1 MTRAAEA
8 LFALIRSALGEGENS
23 SIVSSLRRLSAE
35 DWNKLIDLA
44 FEQGVAAMTVDGFG
58 STGSPTENE
67 GLGALDSPELE
78 DLKYEWFGSVFQAE
92 TDFTAYLSAA
102 KSLAK
107 LYADNGLKTLVLK
120 GLVFSECYPN
130 PSHRS
135 SCDLDCYLAG
145 DYEKG
150 NLLVEQ
156 AGVTV
161 DRDYFKNSS
170 FCFEGLHV
178 ENHHF
183 FTAFRGSRKAKRYER
198 LLHQEIESGETRRIL
213 DSDLLAPPVMFSA
226 LFCIS
231 HAQTHFLTEGI
242 TLRHILD
249 WALFR
254 KRHYDEID
262 WVRFESVC
270 REYGMWQFAQTITRI
285 GLFLLGEAEYSSLT
299 AVDLRLLDDTLY
311 GPREE
316 KQSGMK
322 RRVQL
327 IIKSLRSGWKYRH
340 FSNQNVLEHVL
351 QRVVGYFEKV
361 KG

>member
-1 MTRAAEA
+1 M
-8 LFALIRSALGEGENS
+8 
-23 SIVSSLRRLSAE
+23 
-35 DWNKLIDLA
+35 
-44 FEQGVAAMTVDGFG
+44 
-58 STGSPTENE
+58 
-67 GLGALDSPELE
+67 
-78 DLKYEWFGSVFQAE
+78 
-92 TDFTAYLSAA
+92 
-102 KSLAK
+102 AK
-107 LYADNGLKTLVLK
+107 LYADNGVRTLVLK
-120 GLVFSECYPN
+120 GLVFSECYPL

-150 NLLVEQ
+150 NQLVEQ
-156 AGVTV
+156 AGVAV

-170 FCFEGLHV
+170 FTYKGLHV

-183 FTAFRGSRKAKRYER
+183 FTPFRGSRKAKEYER
-198 LLHQEIESGETRRIL
+198 LLHREISATGGRPIF

-231 HAQTHFLTEGI
+231 HAQTHFLSEGI

-262 WVRFESVC
+262 WSRFESVC
-270 REYGMWQFAQTITRI
+270 WEYGMWKFAQTFTRI
-285 GLFLLGEAEYSSLT
+285 GLFLLGEFDYSSLT
-299 AVDLRLLDDTLY
+299 DVDLRLLDDTLF

-316 KQSGMK
+316 QYRGMR

-327 IIKSLRSGWKYRH
+327 VMKSLRSGWKYRY
-340 FSNQNVLEHVL
+340 FSGQSALQSVT
-351 QRVVGYFEKV
+351 QRVVGYFEK
-361 KG
+361 GEI

>member
-1 MTRAAEA
+1 MVAAEV
-8 LFALIRSALGEGENS
+8 LFKLVRIALGKEEDF
-23 SIVSSLRRLSAE
+23 SLPCGIDWRKVVDLSY
-35 DWNKLIDLA
+35 
-44 FEQGVAAMTVDGFG
+44 EQGVAAIAVDGLQK
-58 STGSPTENE
+58 SYESCPNLESE
-67 GLGALDSPELE
+67 LDKPKYEA
-78 DLKYEWFGSVFQAE
+78 LKYEWFGSIFQAE
-92 TDFTAYLSAA
+92 TDFSGYLSAA

-107 LYADNGLKTLVLK
+107 LYADNGVQTLVLK
-120 GLVFSECYPN
+120 GLVFSECYPY

-150 NLLVEQ
+150 NVLVEQ
-156 AGVTV
+156 AGVVV

-170 FCFEGLHV
+170 FRYEGLHV

-183 FTAFRGSRKAKRYER
+183 FTPFRGSRKAKEYER
-198 LLHQEIESGETRRIL
+198 LLHREISATGGRPIF

-226 LFCIS
+226 LFCMS
-231 HAQTHFLTEGI
+231 HAQTHFLSEGI

-249 WALFR
+249 WSLFR

-262 WVRFESVC
+262 WSRFESIC
-270 REYGMWQFAQTITRI
+270 RDYGMWQFAQTFTRI

-299 AVDLRLLDDTLY
+299 TIDLRLLDDTLY

-316 KQSGMK
+316 QYHGMK

-327 IIKSLRSGWKYRH
+327 VMKSLRSGWKYRY
-340 FSNQNVLEHVL
+340 FSGQSVLQSVT
-351 QRVVGYFEKV
+351 QRVVGYFEK
-361 KG
+361 GEI

>member
-1 MTRAAEA
+1 MGAAEV
-8 LFALIRSALGEGENS
+8 LFMLVRIALGKEEDF
-23 SIVSSLRRLSAE
+23 SLPCVVDWRKVVDLSY
-35 DWNKLIDLA
+35 
-44 FEQGVAAMTVDGFG
+44 EQGVAAIAVDGLQRLYE
-58 STGSPTENE
+58 SCPNLESELDKPEYE
-67 GLGALDSPELE
+67 G
-78 DLKYEWFGSVFQAE
+78 LKYEWFGSVFQAE
-92 TDFTAYLSAA
+92 TDFAAYLSAA

-107 LYADNGLKTLVLK
+107 LYADNGVRTLVLK
-120 GLVFSECYPN
+120 GLVFSECYPV

-150 NLLVEQ
+150 NQLVEQ
-156 AGVTV
+156 AGVAV

-170 FCFEGLHV
+170 FTYKGLHV

-183 FTAFRGSRKAKRYER
+183 FTAFRGSRKAKEYER
-198 LLHQEIESGETRRIL
+198 LLQREISAIGGRPIF
-213 DSDLLAPPVMFSA
+213 DSKLLAPPVMFSA

-231 HAQTHFLTEGI
+231 HAQTHFLSEGI

-262 WVRFESVC
+262 WTCFESVC
-270 REYGMWQFAQTITRI
+270 REYGMWQFAQTFTRI
-285 GLFLLGEAEYSSLT
+285 GLFLLGEAEYTSLT

-316 KQSGMK
+316 QYRGMK

-327 IIKSLRSGWKYRH
+327 VMKSLRSGWKYRH
-340 FSNQNVLEHVL
+340 FSDQSTLGNVV
-351 QRVVGYFEKV
+351 QRVVGYFEK
-361 KG
+361 GEI

>member
-1 MTRAAEA
+1 MMENPGNI
-8 LFALIRSALGEGENS
+8 LFNLLRSALGNGGECELPFG
-23 SIVSSLRRLSAE
+23 I
-35 DWNKLIDLA
+35 DWGKVIDLS
-44 FEQGVAAMTVDGFG
+44 FHQGVAAIAVDGLQKIVG
-58 STGSPTENE
+58 SN
-67 GLGALDSPELE
+67 PELE
-78 DLKYEWFGSVFQAE
+78 LELDSEELESLKYEWFGSVFQAE
-92 TDFTAYLSAA
+92 TDFAAYLSAA

-120 GLVFSECYPN
+120 GLVFSECYPI

-135 SCDLDCYLAG
+135 SCDLDCYLAN

-150 NLLVEQ
+150 NQLVEHS
-156 AGVTV
+156 GVAV

-170 FCFEGLHV
+170 FCYEGLHV
-178 ENHHF
+178 ENHHY
-183 FTAFRGSRKAKRYER
+183 FTAFRGSRKAKAYEH
-198 LLHQEIESGETRRIL
+198 LLQQEIGLGETRRIF

-262 WVRFESVC
+262 WARFESVC
-270 REYGMWQFAQTITRI
+270 REYGMWQFAQTFTRI
-285 GLFLLGEAEYSSLT
+285 GLFITGETEYSTLT
-299 AVDLRLLDDTLY
+299 ALDVRLLNDTLY

-316 KQSGMK
+316 KKRGGM
-322 RRVQL
+322 RRRIQL
-327 IIKSLRSGWKYRH
+327 ILKSLRSSWKYKY
-340 FSNQNVLEHVL
+340 FSGQSAFGNVV
-351 QRVVGYFEKV
+351 QRVAGYFEKV
-361 KG
+361 ED

>member
-1 MTRAAEA
+1 MTEAADI
-8 LFALIRSALGEGENS
+8 LLGLVRLALGNEKKVTVPDTVNWK
-23 SIVSSLRRLSAE
+23 SLV
-35 DWNKLIDLA
+35 NLA
-44 FEQGVAAMTVDGFG
+44 FEQGVSAISVDGLQRLYELHP
-58 STGSPTENE
+58 S
-67 GLGALDSPELE
+67 LELE
-78 DLKYEWFGSVFQAE
+78 LDKPEFEELKYEWFGSIFQAE
-92 TDFTAYLSAA
+92 TDFAAYFSAA

-107 LYADNGLKTLVLK
+107 LYADNGVRTLVLK
-120 GLVFSECYPN
+120 GLAFSECYPV

-150 NLLVEQ
+150 NQLVEL
-156 AGVTV
+156 AGVAV

-170 FCFEGLHV
+170 FCYEGLHV

-183 FTAFRGSRKAKRYER
+183 FTAFRGSRKAKEYEK
-198 LLHQEIESGETRRIL
+198 LLQQEISATGGRSIF
-213 DSDLLAPPVMFSA
+213 DSKLLTPPVMFSA

-231 HAQTHFLTEGI
+231 HAQTHFLSEGI

-262 WVRFESVC
+262 WARFESIC
-270 REYGMWQFAQTITRI
+270 KEYGMWQFAQTFTRI
-285 GLFLLGEAEYSSLT
+285 GLFLLGESDYSSLT
-299 AVDLRLLDDTLY
+299 DVDLRLLDDTLY

-316 KQSGMK
+316 QYRGMK

-327 IIKSLRSGWKYRH
+327 VMKSLRSGWKYRH
-340 FSNQNVLEHVL
+340 FSDQSALQSVT
-351 QRVVGYFEKV
+351 QRVVGYFEK
-361 KG
+361 GEI

>member
-1 MTRAAEA
+1 MR
-8 LFALIRSALGEGENS
+8 IVLGKENDF
-23 SIVSSLRRLSAE
+23 SLPCDIE
-35 DWNKLIDLA
+35 WKKVIDLS
-44 FEQGVAAMTVDGFG
+44 FDQGVAAIAVDGL
-58 STGSPTENE
+58 SKVE
-67 GLGALDSPELE
+67 GLGLMVEGLDTLDSPELE

-92 TDFTAYLSAA
+92 TDFDGYLSAA

-107 LYADNGLKTLVLK
+107 LYADNGVKTLVLK
-120 GLVFSECYPN
+120 GLVFSECYPV

-156 AGVTV
+156 AGVV
-161 DRDYFKNSS
+161 IDRDYFKNSS
-170 FCFEGLHV
+170 FCYEGLHV

-183 FTAFRGSRKAKRYER
+183 FTAFRGSRKAKEYEK
-198 LLHQEIESGETRRIL
+198 LLHQEIESGETRRIF

-226 LFCIS
+226 LFCVS
-231 HAQTHFLTEGI
+231 HSQTHFLSEGI

-262 WVRFESVC
+262 WTRFESVC
-270 REYGMWQFAQTITRI
+270 REYGMWQFAQTFTRI
-285 GLFLLGEAEYSSLT
+285 GGFLLGESDYSSLT
-299 AVDLRLLDDTLY
+299 DVDLRLLNDTLFS
-311 GPREE
+311 PREE
-316 KQSGMK
+316 PYRGMK

-327 IIKSLRSGWKYRH
+327 VMKSLRSGWKYRC
-340 FSNQNVLEHVL
+340 FSRQSAFESVM
-351 QRVVGYFEKV
+351 QRIVGYFEKV
-361 KG
+361 KD

>member
-1 MTRAAEA
+1 MIKSAEA
-8 LFALIRSALGEGENS
+8 LFALIRYALGTQVVDSDAE
-23 SIVSSLRRLSAE
+23 VLRNLRFA
-35 DWNKLIDLA
+35 DWSEVVDFA
-44 FEQGVAAMTVDGFG
+44 FEQGVAAITVDGLQKIVESNPNLELTF
-58 STGSPTENE
+58 
-67 GLGALDSPELE
+67 DSEE
-78 DLKYEWFGSVFQAE
+78 FESLKYELLGSVFKAE
-92 TDFTAYLSAA
+92 TDFTNYLSAA
-102 KSLAK
+102 KALAK
-107 LYADNGLKTLVLK
+107 LYADNGVKTLVLK
-120 GLVFSECYPN
+120 GLVFSECYPV
-130 PSHRS
+130 PAHRS
-135 SCDLDCYLAG
+135 SCDLDCYLAS
-145 DYEKG
+145 DFEKG

-156 AGVTV
+156 VGVAV

-170 FCFEGLHV
+170 FTYKGLHV

-198 LLHQEIESGETRRIL
+198 LLHQEIEAGDTRRIF
-213 DSDLLAPPVMFSA
+213 DSELLAPPVMFSA

-262 WVRFESVC
+262 WNRFETVC
-270 REYGMWQFAQTITRI
+270 REYGMWQFAETFTRI
-285 GLFLLGEAEYSSLT
+285 GLFLLGETEYSSLT
-299 AVDLRLLDDTLY
+299 VVDLRLLDDTLY

-316 KQSGMK
+316 IQRGMK

-327 IIKSLRSGWKYRH
+327 ILKSLRSGWKYRY
-340 FSNQNVLEHVL
+340 FSDKNVLENVI

-361 KG
+361 EG

>member
-1 MTRAAEA
+1 MTRATEA
-8 LFALIRSALGEGENS
+8 LFALIRSALGEVALLNDA
-23 SIVSSLRRLSAE
+23 SLSGLNTDGWQILVDLS
-35 DWNKLIDLA
+35 
-44 FEQGVAAMTVDGFG
+44 FQQGVAAIAVDGLQKLYE
-58 STGSPTENE
+58 SCPN
-67 GLGALDSPELE
+67 LELE
-78 DLKYEWFGSVFQAE
+78 LDKPEYEALKYEWFGSVFQAE
-92 TDFTAYLSAA
+92 TDFSAYLSAA

-107 LYADNGLKTLVLK
+107 LYADNGVKTLVLK
-120 GLVFSECYPN
+120 GLVFSECYPV

-135 SCDLDCYLAG
+135 SCDLDCYLTG

-150 NLLVEQ
+150 NQLVEQ
-156 AGVTV
+156 NGEEVN
-161 DRDYFKNSS
+161 RNYFKNSS
-170 FCFEGLHV
+170 FNYKGLHV

-198 LLHQEIESGETRRIL
+198 LLHQEIESGETRRIFG
-213 DSDLLAPPVMFSA
+213 SDLLAPPVMLSA

-254 KRHYDEID
+254 KCHYDEID
-262 WVRFESVC
+262 WSRFESVC
-270 REYGMWQFAQTITRI
+270 REYGMWQFAQTFTRI

-299 AVDLRLLDDTLY
+299 AVDLRLLDDTLFS
-311 GPREE
+311 PREE
-316 KQSGMK
+316 QYRGMK

-327 IIKSLRSGWKYRH
+327 VMKSLRSGWKYRY
-340 FSNQNVLEHVL
+340 FSDQSALGNVV

-361 KG
+361 EVN

>member
-1 MTRAAEA
+1 MVAAEV
-8 LFALIRSALGEGENS
+8 LFKLVRIALGKEEDF
-23 SIVSSLRRLSAE
+23 SLPCGVDWRKVVDLSY
-35 DWNKLIDLA
+35 
-44 FEQGVAAMTVDGFG
+44 EQGVAAIAVDGLQRLYELHP
-58 STGSPTENE
+58 S
-67 GLGALDSPELE
+67 LELE
-78 DLKYEWFGSVFQAE
+78 LDKPEFEGLKYEWFGSVFQAE
-92 TDFTAYLSAA
+92 SDFAGYLSAA

-107 LYADNGLKTLVLK
+107 LYADNGVQTLVLK
-120 GLVFSECYPN
+120 GLVFSECYPV

-145 DYEKG
+145 NYEKG
-150 NLLVEQ
+150 NQLVER
-156 AGVTV
+156 AGVAV

-170 FCFEGLHV
+170 FTYEGGLHV

-183 FTAFRGSRKAKRYER
+183 FTAFRGSRKAKEYER
-198 LLHQEIESGETRRIL
+198 LLQRKISATGGRSIF
-213 DSDLLAPPVMFSA
+213 DSYLMAPPAMFSA

-231 HAQTHFLTEGI
+231 HAQTHFLSEGI

-262 WVRFESVC
+262 WARFESVC
-270 REYGMWQFAQTITRI
+270 REYGMWQFAQTFTRI
-285 GLFLLGEAEYSSLT
+285 GLFLLGESDYSSLT

-316 KQSGMK
+316 LYHGMR

-327 IIKSLRSGWKYRH
+327 VMKSLRSGWKYRY
-340 FSNQNVLEHVL
+340 FSDQSAL
-351 QRVVGYFEKV
+351 QSVTQRIVGYFEK
-361 KG
+361 GEI

>member
-1 MTRAAEA
+1 M
-8 LFALIRSALGEGENS
+8 
-23 SIVSSLRRLSAE
+23 
-35 DWNKLIDLA
+35 
-44 FEQGVAAMTVDGFG
+44 
-58 STGSPTENE
+58 
-67 GLGALDSPELE
+67 
-78 DLKYEWFGSVFQAE
+78 
-92 TDFTAYLSAA
+92 AA
-102 KSLAK
+102 KSFAK
-107 LYADNGLKTLVLK
+107 LYADNGVKTLVLK

-135 SCDLDCYLAG
+135 SCDLDCYLAD

-156 AGVTV
+156 AGVAV

-170 FCFEGLHV
+170 FTYKGLHV

-183 FTAFRGSRKAKRYER
+183 FTAFRGSRKAKEYEK
-198 LLHQEIESGETRRIL
+198 LLHQEIKSGETRQIF
-213 DSDLLAPPVMFSA
+213 DSDLMSPPVMFSA

-231 HAQTHFLTEGI
+231 HAQTHFLTESI

-254 KRHYDEID
+254 KHHYGEID
-262 WVRFESVC
+262 WPHFESIC
-270 REYGMWQFAQTITRI
+270 KEYGMWKFAQTFTRI

-299 AVDLRLLDDTLY
+299 AIDLRLLDDTLY

-316 KQSGMK
+316 KQTGMK

-327 IIKSLRSGWKYRH
+327 VLKSLRSGWKYRY
-340 FSNQNVLEHVL
+340 FSDQSALKNVV
-351 QRVVGYFEKV
+351 QRVVGYFEKEEDDIFKV
-361 KG
+361 

>member
-1 MTRAAEA
+1 MSNSVNILFKLLRAA
-8 LFALIRSALGEGENS
+8 LGDETEVSLPEG
-23 SIVSSLRRLSAE
+23 V
-35 DWNKLIDLA
+35 DWNKVVDLA
-44 FEQGVAAMTVDGFG
+44 FNQGVVAIIVDGLQKSG
-58 STGSPTENE
+58 TN
-67 GLGALDSPELE
+67 ALLESEELE
-78 DLKYEWFGSVFQAE
+78 DLRYELFGEVLQSE
-92 TDFTAYLSAA
+92 TDFADYLSAA
-102 KSLAK
+102 KALAK
-107 LYADNGLKTLVLK
+107 LYADNGVKTLVLK
-120 GLVFSECYPN
+120 GLVFSECYPM

-135 SCDLDCYLAG
+135 SCDLDCYLAS
-145 DYEKG
+145 DFEKD

-156 AGVTV
+156 AGVAV

-170 FCFEGLHV
+170 FTYKELHV

-198 LLHQEIESGETRRIL
+198 LLHQEIEAGETRRIF
-213 DSDLLAPPVMFSA
+213 DSELLAPPVMFSA

-262 WVRFESVC
+262 WNRFESVC
-270 REYGMWQFAQTITRI
+270 REYGMWQFAQTFTRI
-285 GLFLLGEAEYSSLT
+285 GLFLLGDAEYSSLT
-299 AVDLRLLDDTLY
+299 PVDSRLLDDTLY
-311 GPREE
+311 GPREV
-316 KQSGMK
+316 QYRGMR

-327 IIKSLRSGWKYRH
+327 IMKSLRSGWKFRY
-340 FSNQNVLEHVL
+340 FSDQNVLENVI

-361 KG
+361 EG

>member
-1 MTRAAEA
+1 MGAAEV
-8 LFALIRSALGEGENS
+8 LFKLVRIALGKEEDF
-23 SIVSSLRRLSAE
+23 SLPCGVDWRKVVDLSY
-35 DWNKLIDLA
+35 
-44 FEQGVAAMTVDGFG
+44 EQGVAAIAVDGLQKLYE
-58 STGSPTENE
+58 SCPNLESE
-67 GLGALDSPELE
+67 LDKPKYEA
-78 DLKYEWFGSVFQAE
+78 LKYEWFGSVFQAE
-92 TDFTAYLSAA
+92 SDFASYLSAA

-107 LYADNGLKTLVLK
+107 LYADNGVWTLVLK
-120 GLVFSECYPN
+120 GLAFSECYPV

-150 NLLVEQ
+150 NQLVEQ
-156 AGVTV
+156 AGVAV

-170 FCFEGLHV
+170 FTYKGLHV

-183 FTAFRGSRKAKRYER
+183 FTAFRGSRKAKEYER
-198 LLHQEIESGETRRIL
+198 LLQREIAAGETMGL
-213 DSDLLAPPVMFSA
+213 FDSDLLAPPVMFSA
-226 LFCIS
+226 LFSIS
-231 HAQTHFLTEGI
+231 HAQMHFLSEGI

-262 WVRFESVC
+262 WIRFESVC
-270 REYGMWQFAQTITRI
+270 KEYGLWQFAQTFTRI

-316 KQSGMK
+316 QYRGMK

-327 IIKSLRSGWKYRH
+327 VMKSLRSGWKYH
-340 FSNQNVLEHVL
+340 YFSDQSALGNVV
-351 QRVVGYFEKV
+351 QRVVGYFEK
-361 KG
+361 GEI

>member
-1 MTRAAEA
+1 MTEAADILLGLVRLAVGNENKVTVPNTVNWKA
-8 LFALIRSALGEGENS
+8 LVN
-23 SIVSSLRRLSAE
+23 
-35 DWNKLIDLA
+35 LA
-44 FEQGVAAMTVDGFG
+44 FEQGVAAIAVDGLQRLYELHP
-58 STGSPTENE
+58 S
-67 GLGALDSPELE
+67 LELE
-78 DLKYEWFGSVFQAE
+78 LDKPEFEALKYEWFGSVFQAE
-92 TDFTAYLSAA
+92 IDFAAYLSAA

-107 LYADNGLKTLVLK
+107 LYADNGVRTLVLK
-120 GLVFSECYPN
+120 GLVFSECYPV

-150 NLLVEQ
+150 NQLVER
-156 AGVTV
+156 AGVAV

-170 FCFEGLHV
+170 FTYKGLHV

-183 FTAFRGSRKAKRYER
+183 FTAFRGSRKAKEYER
-198 LLHQEIESGETRRIL
+198 LLQREISAIGGRSIF
-213 DSDLLAPPVMFSA
+213 DSKLLAPPVMFSA

-231 HAQTHFLTEGI
+231 HAQTHFLSEGI

-262 WVRFESVC
+262 WSRFESVC
-270 REYGMWQFAQTITRI
+270 REYGMWQFAQTFTRI
-285 GLFLLGEAEYSSLT
+285 GLFLLGESDYSSLT
-299 AVDLRLLDDTLY
+299 DVDLRLLDDTLF

-316 KQSGMK
+316 QYRGMR

-327 IIKSLRSGWKYRH
+327 VMKSLRSGWKYRY
-340 FSNQNVLEHVL
+340 FSGQSALQSVT
-351 QRVVGYFEKV
+351 QRVVGYFEK
-361 KG
+361 GEI

>member
-1 MTRAAEA
+1 MGAAEV
-8 LFALIRSALGEGENS
+8 LFKLVRIALGKEEDF
-23 SIVSSLRRLSAE
+23 SLPCGVDWRKVVDLSY
-35 DWNKLIDLA
+35 
-44 FEQGVAAMTVDGFG
+44 EQGVAAIAVDGLQRLYELHP
-58 STGSPTENE
+58 S
-67 GLGALDSPELE
+67 LELE
-78 DLKYEWFGSVFQAE
+78 LDKPEQEGLKYEWFGSIFQAE
-92 TDFTAYLSAA
+92 SDFAGYLSAA

-107 LYADNGLKTLVLK
+107 LYADNGVRTLVLK

-150 NLLVEQ
+150 NQFVER
-156 AGVTV
+156 AGVAV

-170 FCFEGLHV
+170 FTYKGLHV

-183 FTAFRGSRKAKRYER
+183 FTPFRGSRKAKEYER
-198 LLHQEIESGETRRIL
+198 LLQREISATGVNAVF
-213 DSDLLAPPVMFSA
+213 DSDLLASPVMFSA

-231 HAQTHFLTEGI
+231 HAQTHFLSEGI

-262 WVRFESVC
+262 WARFESIC
-270 REYGMWQFAQTITRI
+270 KEYGMWQFAQTFTRI

-316 KQSGMK
+316 QYRGMR

-327 IIKSLRSGWKYRH
+327 VMKSLRSGWKYRY
-340 FSNQNVLEHVL
+340 FSGQSALGNAV
-351 QRVVGYFEKV
+351 QRVVGYFEK
-361 KG
+361 GEIYY